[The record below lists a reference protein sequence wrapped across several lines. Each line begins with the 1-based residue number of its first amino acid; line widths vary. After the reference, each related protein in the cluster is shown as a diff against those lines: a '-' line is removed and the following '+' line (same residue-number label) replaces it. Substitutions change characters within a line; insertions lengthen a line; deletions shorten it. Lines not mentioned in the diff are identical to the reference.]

1 VHTTHARC
9 EYPHLHIVTCGVTLT
24 PEPVATHPPRVT
36 MRSTLLLALLATLLL
51 SLQACAHAWTP
62 AEMSVV
68 SSTSSQRAQ
77 AAADRPTAAPQRVY
91 VQNRWVYAGN
101 PGWYGAPVGWA
112 GPWNGYAARPVYG
125 VWSGHR
131 PVWNTP
137 AVYHAPGG
145 PGIHVNRTVTNR
157 RTYIRH
163 R

>member
-1 VHTTHARC
+1 
-9 EYPHLHIVTCGVTLT
+9 
-24 PEPVATHPPRVT
+24 
-36 MRSTLLLALLATLLL
+36 MRSTLLFGILAVLLL

-62 AEMSVV
+62 ADMSVV

-77 AAADRPTAAPQRVY
+77 TAANQRAAAPQRVY

-101 PGWYGAPVGWA
+101 PGWYGPTVGWV

-125 VWSGHR
+125 VWSTHR
-131 PVWNTP
+131 PVWNSP
-137 AVYHAPGG
+137 AISYGPGG
-145 PGIHVNRTVTNR
+145 PGVHVNRTVTNR